1 MKTKSTRRSTVPN
14 SNELVHRHG
23 VFYAHQDESAP
34 RHEVALEALATASAG
49 SDGRLFTSEYVY
61 DEAVTL
67 VRQRRGRFNDA
78 KRTGDR
84 IRGIDPFPSA
94 FEMLFVTES
103 VFEETQEIFERYDDQ
118 SLSFTDAS
126 TIALIERSDVD
137 AVLSFDDGFDG
148 IVERVDPASV

>member
-1 MKTKSTRRSTVPN
+1 
-14 SNELVHRHG
+14 
-23 VFYAHQDESAP
+23 
-34 RHEVALEALATASAG
+34 
-49 SDGRLFTSEYVY
+49 
-61 DEAVTL
+61 
-67 VRQRRGRFNDA
+67 
-78 KRTGDR
+78 
-84 IRGIDPFPSA
+84 
-94 FEMLFVTES
+94 MLFVTES